1 MLIEAFHGFSS
12 VLEMSVWLMV
22 PLRTGVQVINE
33 IADNYN
39 YGVIREYVGHGVG
52 RHFHSAPTIQHFR
65 NNNVGTMQPW
75 QTFTIEPMLV
85 QVSSHCTAGA
95 RLSVSIQ
102 PYLMCTAPTCLYPIT
117 VCISYADGM
126 HCGS

>member
-1 MLIEAFHGFSS
+1 LHQLFSNAFI
-12 VLEMSVWLMV
+12 VLLLVAPACW
-22 PLRTGVQVINE
+22 VQVINE

-65 NNNVGTMQPW
+65 NNHPGTMQPW

-85 QVSSHCTAGA
+85 QVSLHCWVTNSQAGSA
-95 RLSVSIQ
+95 SQ
-102 PYLMCTAPTCLYPIT
+102 CAF
-117 VCISYADGM
+117 AGF
-126 HCGS
+126 